1 MSIIWENSFW
11 VFLLVT
17 VIVGGGA
24 AWMSG
29 RAIALTWRPMR
40 QIVIYMLLLASAVR
54 FLHFA
59 LYEGTLLSLQF
70 YLVDLAVLLALCW
83 LGHRVTRTKQMATQ
97 YHWLYEKVSP
107 LTWRERPQK

>member
-1 MSIIWENSFW
+1 MSLLWENSFG

-17 VIVGGGA
+17 VFVGGGA

-29 RAIALTWRPMR
+29 RGIALTWRPTM
-40 QIVIYMLLLASAVR
+40 QIFMYMLLLAAFVR

-59 LYEGTLLSLQF
+59 LYEGTLLSLHY
-70 YLVDLAVLLALCW
+70 YLVDLVVLLIFGYV
-83 LGHRVTRTKQMATQ
+83 GHRFTRTKQMTSQ

-107 LTWRERPQK
+107 FSWREKKSS